1 MREFCREQLT
11 NVSRFH
17 RRSNCDQTIQPT
29 VQKSVRQTSIES
41 ERHRVVTR
49 EPVKSTA
56 QCVACS
62 GTLLLFGRRL
72 QYEYHRC
79 TECGTIQLH
88 PLPSPAELARAYA
101 AEYATAGHYEGDANL
116 CRMSART
123 YYQSMVRVLKDHH
136 AEGLVVDYGAGWGG
150 LCELLIAEGFRV
162 QGVEPSDMMAAHCR
176 KKGLPVQHGDLSAL
190 QDKEEQIGTFALNG
204 VFEHLVAHDV
214 WLKHVHRLL
223 APRGL
228 FVTLQPTAPFANLM
242 GRVVRFGNVH
252 APLPALHQ
260 FFCPPW
266 HTVLFSLDG
275 MKQLMAKHGFDL
287 LDIRPA
293 PQGRVR
299 GIMGLAQI
307 TLETINRVGWKMM
320 RRSWPLL
327 TAHTFVFRK
336 T

>member
-1 MREFCREQLT
+1 MVT
-11 NVSRFH
+11 
-17 RRSNCDQTIQPT
+17 T
-29 VQKSVRQTSIES
+29 K
-41 ERHRVVTR
+41 RV
-49 EPVKSTA
+49 KDSA

-62 GTLLLFGRRL
+62 GTLILFRSRL

-79 TECGTIQLH
+79 IRCDTIQLY
-88 PLPSPAELARAYA
+88 PLPSAAELAHAYA
-101 AEYATAGHYEGDANL
+101 TEFATGGHYEGDADL

-123 YYQSMVRVLKDHH
+123 YYQSIVYALKDHH

-150 LCELLIAEGFRV
+150 LCELLIAEGFHV
-162 QGVEPSDMMAAHCR
+162 QGVELSDTMAAHCR
-176 KKGLPVQHGDLSAL
+176 KKGLPVEHGDLSVL
-190 QDKEEQIGTFALNG
+190 HEKEGQIGTFALNT

-214 WLKHVHRLL
+214 WLTRAHRLL
-223 APRGL
+223 APGGL
-228 FVTLQPTAPFANLM
+228 FVTLQPTAPFANFV
-242 GRVVRFGNVH
+242 GRVVRFRNVQ
-252 APLPALHQ
+252 ALFPASHQ
-260 FFCPPW
+260 IFCPPW

-299 GIMGLAQI
+299 GVIGLAQI
-307 TLETINRVGWKMM
+307 TLETINRVGWKML

-327 TAHTFVFRK
+327 TAHIFVFRK